1 MSQETGVCGGFHI
14 GPFYIEQTS
23 NGDINFGVSI
33 GPSGGEGV
41 VGGGEAYAEI
51 TFNPEDGFSAGAG
64 VSGEVG
70 EGFNY
75 GPGIKGL
82 SAGSYVTKYISFDS
96 RE

>member
-1 MSQETGVCGGFHI
+1 MSQESGYCGGFHI

-23 NGDINFGVSI
+23 NGDTNIGISF

-51 TFNPEDGFSAGAG
+51 TFNPKDGLWAGAG
-64 VSGEVG
+64 VSAEIG

-75 GPGIKGL
+75 GPGVKGL
-82 SAGSYVTKYISFDS
+82 SAGTYVTSYTSFDT